1 MPTLYEHATDPFQYA
16 ASGTPLLLSD
26 GRILNWRLIT
36 SAGRQSIRG
45 DFFDA
50 NGVATGQSF
59 QSDPGFALKIVATN
73 NGGVAIVHHNDQAP
87 GAQSHEVYLSIYD
100 STGAAVVEELQVN
113 TTSQSL
119 QYFADVAVLE
129 SGRIVVTWQDDSG
142 LNGDTNRAVMARIF
156 NANGTPLG
164 DEFLVNTTT
173 AGVQGDPAVTAR
185 ADGTFF
191 IAWTGDGTGGSQL
204 FDDDGDRIGPEQGF
218 FDTPPSL
225 YELDN
230 GNFLAIDG
238 STLTILDSDGTT
250 VLATGTAP
258 GSPVFRGSFAGGFVL
273 SVTGGTAIFDYMA
286 VQQGTVFPLAMEVV
300 TPDAGGGFVYYAG
313 NTIGHVRADDG
324 IDSIDVTPVPDGL
337 SETTPQNNLV
347 ATVTLA
353 SDPLNTT
360 YSLEVV
366 SDSLGGGFELV
377 GNQLFLVDNANLDFE
392 TAATVS
398 VTIGATDINGVQH
411 TDTFTFD
418 VSDEAIEQ
426 RITASPALPL
436 LHHDSAVLDSG
447 RLVSFGSSSYGSSIT
462 GQLYDADL
470 NLYKSFT
477 VVASVPG
484 VQTDINVL
492 ALPGGGFVL
501 TWYATEGDGQG
512 EGVVARIFDAEANAV
527 SGVIVVNT
535 PTPSIS
541 RNPDIVALDGGNF
554 LIAWDGVDG
563 AGLNQGGIRAQ
574 QFTAAGVKV
583 GAEFF
588 VNTNLVA
595 HQGQVRSISWSRTDS
610 SPPGPTPAGRRGD
623 RDPGPGL
630 RRRRRQGRRR
640 VPGQHHHRRRPAQKH
655 RHHFG
660 LGAGARH
667 LGQQRPAGRARGR
680 HDQGATVRRERRQG
694 RRRDRPAGLCRR
706 PRPA

>member
-1 MPTLYEHATDPFQYA
+1 M
-16 ASGTPLLLSD
+16 
-26 GRILNWRLIT
+26 
-36 SAGRQSIRG
+36 
-45 DFFDA
+45 
-50 NGVATGQSF
+50 
-59 QSDPGFALKIVATN
+59 
-73 NGGVAIVHHNDQAP
+73 
-87 GAQSHEVYLSIYD
+87 
-100 STGAAVVEELQVN
+100 TGAAVVEELKVN

-191 IAWTGDGTGGSQL
+191 IAWTGDGTGAEL

-286 VQQGTVFPLAMEVV
+286 VQQGTVFPLAMEAV
-300 TPDAGGGFVYYAG
+300 TSDAGGGFVMMPATRSGTSGRTTASTASTSRPCPTACPRRRRRTTSSPRSPRQRSAEHDLQPRGRVRFAG
-313 NTIGHVRADDG
+313 RRLRTGRQPIVRRQCQSRFRDRRDGERDDRR
-324 IDSIDVTPVPDGL
+324 DRHH
-337 SETTPQNNLV
+337 
-347 ATVTLA
+347 
-353 SDPLNTT
+353 
-360 YSLEVV
+360 
-366 SDSLGGGFELV
+366 
-377 GNQLFLVDNANLDFE
+377 
-392 TAATVS
+392 
-398 VTIGATDINGVQH
+398 GVQH

-426 RITASPALPL
+426 RITASPALPR
-436 LHHDSAVLDSG
+436 LHHDSAVLVSG

-462 GQLYDADL
+462 GQLDDADL

-501 TWYATEGDGQG
+501 T
-512 EGVVARIFDAEANAV
+512 
-527 SGVIVVNT
+527 
-535 PTPSIS
+535 
-541 RNPDIVALDGGNF
+541 
-554 LIAWDGVDG
+554 
-563 AGLNQGGIRAQ
+563 
-574 QFTAAGVKV
+574 
-583 GAEFF
+583 
-588 VNTNLVA
+588 
-595 HQGQVRSISWSRTDS
+595 
-610 SPPGPTPAGRRGD
+610 
-623 RDPGPGL
+623 
-630 RRRRRQGRRR
+630 
-640 VPGQHHHRRRPAQKH
+640 
-655 RHHFG
+655 
-660 LGAGARH
+660 
-667 LGQQRPAGRARGR
+667 
-680 HDQGATVRRERRQG
+680 
-694 RRRDRPAGLCRR
+694 
-706 PRPA
+706 